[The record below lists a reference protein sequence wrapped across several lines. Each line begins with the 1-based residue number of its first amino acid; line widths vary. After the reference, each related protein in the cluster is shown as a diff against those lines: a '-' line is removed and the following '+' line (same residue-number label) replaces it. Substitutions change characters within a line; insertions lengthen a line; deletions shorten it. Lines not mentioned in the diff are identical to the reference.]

1 VKGVERDLQ
10 CRTCAL
16 DVPKLGFPATSKV
29 EFSGTITVTRLMFTA
44 MTFKLYVLVSIS
56 VKLVRHPPDI
66 MTLEELNPKTASV
79 NYTTKDNG
87 VSFVLA
93 HEVVIT

>member
-16 DVPKLGFPATSKV
+16 DVPKLGFPTTSKV
-29 EFSGTITVTRLMFTA
+29 EFSGTVTVTRLLFTIV
-44 MTFKLYVLVSIS
+44 TFKLYVLLSIS
-56 VKLVRHPPDI
+56 VKLVRNPPDI
-66 MTLEELNPKTASV
+66 IILEELNLKIASV
-79 NYTTKDNG
+79 NYTTKDNA

-93 HEVVIT
+93 REVVIT